1 MRRSNLLAACGAF
14 LMLASCGGSPHPIAQ
29 DSAKPAA
36 PSYPPEV
43 DQVTQKLFGAE
54 TEVIAYGDL
63 AKNGKQ
69 AALVVNRIKK
79 TPDGIVPGNLVMRA
93 GIIEN
98 EGGNSWKEVFLC
110 DEHFK
115 NPAGF
120 LGAQPISPVN
130 GWRLQYEQDAKKG
143 LVMYFT
149 PLQKPAG
156 GYVQTYG
163 VRWNPQAKRY
173 QMLDR
178 SFENFVGEVSTLEP
192 IDNTSQR

>member
-1 MRRSNLLAACGAF
+1 MIRRLYLLTTCGAF
-14 LMLASCGGSPHPIAQ
+14 LFLASCGSSPHPIAQ
-29 DSAKPAA
+29 DAAKPAA

-43 DQVTQKLFGAE
+43 DQVTLKLFGTE

-69 AALVVNRIKK
+69 EALVVNRIKK
-79 TPDGIVPGNLVMRA
+79 TPDGIVPGNLVTRV

-120 LGAQPISPVN
+120 QIGRAHV
-130 GWRLQYEQDAKKG
+130 
-143 LVMYFT
+143 
-149 PLQKPAG
+149 
-156 GYVQTYG
+156 
-163 VRWNPQAKRY
+163 
-173 QMLDR
+173 
-178 SFENFVGEVSTLEP
+178 
-192 IDNTSQR
+192 